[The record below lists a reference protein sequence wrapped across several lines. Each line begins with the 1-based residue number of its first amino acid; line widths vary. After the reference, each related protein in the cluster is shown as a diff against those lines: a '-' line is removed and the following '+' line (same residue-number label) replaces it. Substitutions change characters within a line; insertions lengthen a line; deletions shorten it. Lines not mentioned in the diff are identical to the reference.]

1 MLTNRYTSYAMLDS
15 RGKLMVSDSQTLVLE
30 TAHSATGKSSILRT
44 AGSTPGVSFIVDT
57 TFSNTA
63 RSMLQVDGA
72 LKSGRRVE
80 IRLVHRA
87 FRAFRDSVP
96 GMVERALDPNSGRIV
111 PIDDMARTH
120 FGAQRS
126 ILEARERF
134 QSEKPLAIGD
144 CENSPKRHSTAS
156 CTVQLTPSNL
166 IGRGVQD

>member
-1 MLTNRYTSYAMLDS
+1 MSTNRFTSYAMLDS

-80 IRLVHRA
+80 IRFVD
-87 FRAFRDSVP
+87 RAFRDSVL

-126 ILEARERF
+126 ILEACERF
-134 QSEKPLAIGD
+134 QSEKPLAIGIARTRRRD
-144 CENSPKRHSTAS
+144 ILQPPAPFN
-156 CTVQLTPSNL
+156 
-166 IGRGVQD
+166 